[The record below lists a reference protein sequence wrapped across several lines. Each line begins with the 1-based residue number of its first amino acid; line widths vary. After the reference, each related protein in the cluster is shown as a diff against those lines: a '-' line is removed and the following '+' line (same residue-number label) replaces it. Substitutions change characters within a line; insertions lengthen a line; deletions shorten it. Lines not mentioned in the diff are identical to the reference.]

1 MGRKKMTEQ
10 EKLDWDSLY
19 QYVKGIMNY
28 DSDQA
33 LSNYMVLR
41 LKGLSTNKFIEN
53 NNIKN
58 TANYSF
64 NTILNTFKFCS
75 IDIQNAL
82 TTMEFK
88 DETHKFNVILKI
100 VEKKINDVH
109 MRMKAAKKTKEDAKS
124 IDMSHTVDYV
134 NTFKS
139 KEKKINS
146 RLNELW

>member
-1 MGRKKMTEQ
+1 MTEQ
-10 EKLDWDSLY
+10 EKLDWDELY
-19 QYVKGIMNY
+19 QYVKKIMNY

-33 LSNYMVLR
+33 LSSYMSLR
-41 LKGLSTNKFIEN
+41 LKGLLTNKFIEN
-53 NNIKN
+53 NNIKD

-64 NTILNTFKFCS
+64 KTILNTFKFCS
-75 IDIQNAL
+75 IEIQNAL
-82 TTMEFK
+82 TNMKFN
-88 DETHKFNVILKI
+88 DETHKFNIILKI
-100 VEKKINDVH
+100 VERKINDVH
-109 MRMKAAKKTKEDAKS
+109 MRMKIAEKTKEDAKS